1 MYIALNILAVLLLV
15 LANGFFVAAEFALV
29 SVRRSRI
36 ETMVASGSRSAKR
49 LMGLLNN
56 MNAYLSAAQLGITLA
71 SLALGWIGE
80 PAIAHLLE
88 GPLAGRVSEAL
99 LHTIS
104 FIIAFG
110 IITTLHI
117 VLGEQAPKLL
127 GLERAENVA
136 LWTALPM
143 QLFYRIFRPFIWMLD
158 WASART
164 VGLIGLHY
172 TGGHGAIYTEEEIRQ
187 LVNSSQQGGMLEE
200 SERLLINR
208 VFDFAEAE
216 VREAM
221 IPRMNVIALP
231 ATATLEEAEKAF
243 CETGYSRLPIYSE
256 RLDNIQGV
264 LFMKDLMQ
272 CMRRPSSEFE
282 LEKHLHPP
290 MFIPATA
297 RLGGVLGQ
305 MQAAQTHLAFVIDEH
320 GGIEGIVTMEDLLE
334 EIVGEI
340 NDEYDEEVRAQIVEE
355 NGTYVLDG
363 MLAVRD
369 ANRRF
374 NLKLPEEAG
383 YTTLA
388 GFMLSQAGRLL
399 RPGEEVEYEGA
410 RFTVERVERR
420 HIRRIRFAPA
430 PESEEEAIA

>member
-1 MYIALNILAVLLLV
+1 MYIVLNIVAVLLLV

-36 ETMVASGSRSAKR
+36 ETMAAEGSGSAKR

-80 PAIAHLLE
+80 PAIAHILE
-88 GPLAGRVSEAL
+88 GPLAGRVSDAL

-110 IITTLHI
+110 IITSLHI

-127 GLERAENVA
+127 GLERAANVA

-143 QLFYRIFRPFIWMLD
+143 QIFYRIFRPFIWALD

-172 TGGHGAIYTEEEIRQ
+172 TGGHGSIYTEEEIRQ

-208 VFDFAEAE
+208 VLDFAQAE

-221 IPRMNVIALP
+221 IPRMSVIALP
-231 ATATLEEAEKAF
+231 VTATLEESEKAF
-243 CETGYSRLPIYSE
+243 CETGYSRLPVYSE
-256 RLDNIQGV
+256 RLDNVQGV

-272 CMRRPSSEFE
+272 CIRKPSSEFQ

-297 RLGGVLGQ
+297 RLGGVLAQ

-340 NDEYDEEVRAQIVEE
+340 NDEYDEEVRAQIVED
-355 NGTYVLDG
+355 NGTYILDG

-388 GFMLSQAGRLL
+388 GFMLAQTGRLL

-420 HIRRIRFAPA
+420 RIRRIRFVPA
-430 PESEEEAIA
+430 PESEEEAVA